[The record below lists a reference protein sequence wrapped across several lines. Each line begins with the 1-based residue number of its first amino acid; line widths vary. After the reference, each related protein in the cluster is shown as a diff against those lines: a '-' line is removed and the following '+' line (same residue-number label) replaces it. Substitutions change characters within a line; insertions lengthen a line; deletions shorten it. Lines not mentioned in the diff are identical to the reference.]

1 MVQATKLIRKIERR
15 RPAKKLS
22 DLVKFVVTC
31 SQSQQSTTIL
41 FSPVK
46 RLPYPTMKVLPLLDT
61 SEIMAYTGAR
71 KSTIERVA
79 RCYKFTGKPGRTRMM
94 DLEDIEYMHGHL
106 SRSCDMYLD
115 ELRDEISQARGKH
128 LSLSTIW
135 RTLHRTGY
143 SRKKVSV
150 LTLQLL

>member
-1 MVQATKLIRKIERR
+1 M
-15 RPAKKLS
+15 
-22 DLVKFVVTC
+22 
-31 SQSQQSTTIL
+31 
-41 FSPVK
+41 
-46 RLPYPTMKVLPLLDT
+46 LPLLDT
-61 SEIMAYTGAR
+61 SEIMAYTGTR

-79 RCYKFTGKPGRTRMM
+79 RCYKLTGKPCKESQSGNSGTTRMM
-94 DLEDIEYMHGHL
+94 DLEDIEYMHGHF

-135 RTLHRTGY
+135 RTLHRMGY

>member
-1 MVQATKLIRKIERR
+1 
-15 RPAKKLS
+15 
-22 DLVKFVVTC
+22 
-31 SQSQQSTTIL
+31 
-41 FSPVK
+41 
-46 RLPYPTMKVLPLLDT
+46 LPLLDT

-79 RCYKFTGKPGRTRMM
+79 RCHKFTGKPC
-94 DLEDIEYMHGHL
+94 YMHGHL

-115 ELRDEISQARGKH
+115 ELHDEISQARGKH